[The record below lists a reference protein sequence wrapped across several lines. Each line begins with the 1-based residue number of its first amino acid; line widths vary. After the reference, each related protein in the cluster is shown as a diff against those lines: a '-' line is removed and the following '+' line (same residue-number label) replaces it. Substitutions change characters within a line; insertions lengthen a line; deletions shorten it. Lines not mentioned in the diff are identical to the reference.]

1 MYLLKLALRPF
12 RLAWPSQTLSAAIL
26 GFFLFL
32 SAFLFWFD
40 RTLDPV
46 VSRLEHE
53 QVLTAYLDP
62 NANVDIVDRIR
73 VEAGSSAV
81 VESVSS
87 INFIE
92 KIKSGYPELARELE
106 SLGPEMNA
114 IVPKYVSVSGVL
126 DENVTEKIRAMSG
139 VESIESSK
147 ERFSQVVGS
156 VKSIQKF
163 LEAMLLGIVLALLVG
178 LVQAS
183 RAQTAIQ
190 SDAIRLM
197 DLLGVQPTTVW
208 CMRLVSSVTVGLL
221 GGLLAAGLWVGIS
234 GHLMAQILQV
244 SDLLRDAFLK
254 IGANPLRLSLEGSL
268 MLILSGGAL
277 GLVAGILALSERK

>member
-12 RLAWPSQTLSAAIL
+12 RLAWPSQTMSAAIL

-32 SAFLFWFD
+32 SAFLLWFD
-40 RTLDPV
+40 RTLGPV
-46 VSRLEHE
+46 VTRLEHD

-62 NANVDIVDRIR
+62 SANEDIADRIR

-81 VESVSS
+81 VELVSS
-87 INFIE
+87 TGFIE

-106 SLGPEMNA
+106 ALGPEMNT
-114 IVPKYVSVSGVL
+114 IVPKYVSVSGVVGEEL
-126 DENVTEKIRAMSG
+126 TEKIRAMVG
-139 VESIESSK
+139 VESLETSK
-147 ERFSQVVGS
+147 DRFAQIVGS
-156 VKSIQKF
+156 VRSIQKF
-163 LEAMLLGIVLALLVG
+163 LDVMLLGILLALLVG

-197 DLLGVQPTTVW
+197 NLLGVQPTTVW
-208 CMRLVSSVTVGLL
+208 CMRLLSSVTVGLL
-221 GGLLAAGLWVGIS
+221 GGLLAAGLWVGVS
-234 GHLMAQILQV
+234 GHLMTQILQV
-244 SDLLRDAFLK
+244 SDLLRESFLK
-254 IGANPLRLSLEGSL
+254 VGANPLRLSVEGSF
-268 MLILSGGAL
+268 MLIASGGLL